1 MNCPKCGAQLPD
13 GAKFCGSCGARLTE
27 PTQTIVARKPTAPV
41 VQAPEEVAVQPD
53 QGAAAAKK
61 SKLPLLIVAIVAV
74 VLAVLAVVFFVLPT
88 WAAPA
93 RTPMSHCRTA
103 SMSCCPA

>member
-53 QGAAAAKK
+53 
-61 SKLPLLIVAIVAV
+61 
-74 VLAVLAVVFFVLPT
+74 
-88 WAAPA
+88 
-93 RTPMSHCRTA
+93 
-103 SMSCCPA
+103 